1 MSAVR
6 TPAAMV
12 LAPTLLLVAC
22 GNMMPM
28 SPSPVSPVR
37 PLSPASQQSGPAG
50 LRIARTRLLAFGDSL
65 TAGVTAP
72 PLTHALNAG
81 IPQSYP
87 FKLEA
92 LLRAGYPD
100 QFFSVVN
107 AGKPGEPAEDAV
119 LRLPGLLQ
127 AEAPEMVI
135 LLHGLNDIT
144 FFGQAG
150 VSRTLG
156 HLETLTRQA
165 LSGGAEVMLCTLLPQ
180 RPSGFRAADPL
191 AVASFNDGI
200 RALALREGVFLIDL
214 SRDFGD
220 LGLIGIDGV
229 HPTEAGYDRM
239 AEMLL
244 HALRSR
250 FEWSSMGETV
260 Q

>member
-1 MSAVR
+1 MSGVR
-6 TPAAMV
+6 PPAA
-12 LAPTLLLVAC
+12 LLLTPTLLLVAC
-22 GNMMPM
+22 GNVMPT
-28 SPSPVSPVR
+28 SPSPVSRVR
-37 PLSPASQQSGPAG
+37 PLSPASQHSGPAG
-50 LRIARTRLLAFGDSL
+50 LRMARTRLLAFGDSI

-72 PLTHALNAG
+72 PLTHALNTG

-92 LLRAGYPD
+92 LLTASYPD

-127 AEAPEMVI
+127 AESPEMVI

-144 FFGQAG
+144 FFGQG
-150 VSRTLG
+150 SVSRTLG
-156 HLETLTRQA
+156 HVETLVRQA
-165 LSGGAEVMLCTLLPQ
+165 KSGGAQVMLCTQLPQ
-180 RPSGFRAADPL
+180 RAEGVRAADPRVL
-191 AVASFNDGI
+191 ASFNDGI
-200 RALALREGVFLIDL
+200 RQLALREGVFLIDL

-250 FEWSSMGETV
+250 FEWSSMSETV

>member
-1 MSAVR
+1 MRKRDADVALAGFPGQAALASL
-6 TPAAMV
+6 PA
-12 LAPTLLLVAC
+12 L
-22 GNMMPM
+22 
-28 SPSPVSPVR
+28 R
-37 PLSPASQQSGPAG
+37 AG
-50 LRIARTRLLAFGDSL
+50 RIADCPHAL
-65 TAGVTAP
+65 AGVWRQHHGRGDGAAA
-72 PLTHALNAG
+72 HARAERRYS
-81 IPQSYP
+81 QSYP

-92 LLRAGYPD
+92 LLRASYPD

-127 AEAPEMVI
+127 AESPEMVI

-144 FFGQAG
+144 FFGQG
-150 VSRTLG
+150 SVSRTLG
-156 HLETLTRQA
+156 HVETLVHQA
-165 LSGGAEVMLCTLLPQ
+165 KSGGAQVMLCTQLPQ
-180 RPSGFRAADPL
+180 RAEGFRAADPRVL
-191 AVASFNDGI
+191 ASFNDGI
-200 RALALREGVFLIDL
+200 RQLALREGVFLIDL

-250 FEWSSMGETV
+250 FEWSSMSETV